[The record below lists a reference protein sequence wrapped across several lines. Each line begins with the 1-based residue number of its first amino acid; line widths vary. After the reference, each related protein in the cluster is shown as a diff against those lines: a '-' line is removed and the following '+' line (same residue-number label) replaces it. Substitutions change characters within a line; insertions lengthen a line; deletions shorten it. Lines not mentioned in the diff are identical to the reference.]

1 MLDDPA
7 AYSVYLEYM
16 NKKAKKIS
24 EIDLLKLL
32 ILRDIILSILVNR
45 VVSSFKSKSQTLILC
60 IFSTYFFVRLGMIDK
75 ISTFVISG
83 KVIGTDY
90 IVNLSDV
97 VVASSA
103 VLLFIV
109 SRLISKSLRAG
120 RKSQEQKKRIELRAE
135 KRYPFELKV
144 NIA

>member
-1 MLDDPA
+1 
-7 AYSVYLEYM
+7 M

-45 VVSSFKSKSQTLILC
+45 VVSSFKSKSQTLILS

-103 VLLFIV
+103 VLLIIV

>member
-16 NKKAKKIS
+16 KKKAKKIS

-45 VVSSFKSKSQTLILC
+45 VVSSFKSKSQTLILS

-103 VLLFIV
+103 VLLIIV

>member
-1 MLDDPA
+1 
-7 AYSVYLEYM
+7 M

-24 EIDLLKLL
+24 EIYLLKLL

-45 VVSSFKSKSQTLILC
+45 VVSSFKSKSQTLILS

-103 VLLFIV
+103 VLLIIV